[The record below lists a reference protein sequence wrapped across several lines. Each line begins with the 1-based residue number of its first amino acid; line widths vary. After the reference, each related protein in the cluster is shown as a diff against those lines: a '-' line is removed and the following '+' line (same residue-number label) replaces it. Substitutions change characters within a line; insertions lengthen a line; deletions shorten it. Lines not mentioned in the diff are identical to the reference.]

1 VDYQEK
7 TYAAGKIPGGFFKRE
22 GRLRDYEILV
32 SRLIDRPC
40 RPLFPEGYL
49 SEVQVIATV
58 MSFDHV
64 NPPDV
69 LAMIGASAALHM
81 SAIPWKG
88 PIAGVRVG
96 RVDGQFVANPTY
108 EQLAHSD
115 CDLIVAASRDAIVMV
130 EGEAEEI
137 SEGELIEALLFGH
150 RAVQGT
156 LDLIDRMQQAVGKPK
171 WRFNE
176 ASTPAL
182 LADQLRQA
190 VGYKVVETC
199 SIADKHA
206 RSDRF
211 KQIRKEALELLAP
224 EFPGQDDLIKA
235 AYEELRYTTMR
246 AQVLDEGR
254 RLDGRDTRTVRPIN
268 IELGLLPRAHGSSLF
283 TRGETQAI
291 VTSTLGTARDSQRL
305 DTLSGDVHKHFL
317 LHYNFPPYSV
327 GEVKPMRGPGRREV
341 GHGNLAERALAKMMP
356 SKEEFPY
363 TVRLVSEITES
374 NGSSSMASVCG
385 GALSLMDAGVPIK
398 FPVAGVAMGLI
409 KEGDDYAVLT
419 DILGDEDALGDMDF
433 KVCGTEKGVTAI
445 QMDIKVDGLSR
456 EILEAA
462 LLQAR
467 EARLHILDKMQR
479 ALPGPR
485 PELSQYAPRITQIR
499 VKPDQVRTI
508 IGPGGKM
515 IRAIVDQT
523 GASIDVE
530 DDGTVSVSSAD
541 SAAVQKAL
549 EIIKSLTTDPE
560 IGEVYEGTVKR
571 IEPYG
576 AFIEILPGK
585 DGLCH
590 ISDIDFTHVTS
601 VEDYLSLGDK
611 VAVKVTNIDRDGR
624 IRLSRK
630 DALADQPAG
639 AAAAAAGAAGRLN
652 GRAEERGRDRD
663 ERPRDKRGERGRG
676 EREDRVRAKDFEA
689 EERPVAKPRDLERD
703 ERPVAKA
710 RDLERDERPVA
721 KARDLE
727 REERPAA
734 KARDLERE
742 ERPAAKPRDLERDER
757 PAAKPRDLERDERPA
772 AKPRDLER
780 DERPAAKARDFD
792 RDERPRG
799 RDFERD
805 ERPARARDFDRDERP
820 RARDLEREERPVVS
834 KARDFERDERPV
846 VSKARDF
853 ERDERPAKARDF
865 ERDER
870 PAKARDFERDERPAK
885 PREEP
890 RELRT
895 APRARDFDRDARGGR
910 EREFERDDIVAPS
923 PRLRDDARRD
933 GPRRDAGRLDE
944 PRRDARLEE
953 PRRDS
958 VRLDEPRRDARL
970 DEPRKER
977 APLERRDE
985 RPRLREDR
993 PRDDE
998 REALR
1003 ARPRDDERDE
1013 RPARRP
1019 RDEGRDE
1026 LRGRDERDF
1035 DRARSEREPRP
1046 VAKLRVDTRGPAREH
1061 GVEARGPARE
1071 LTDAEPA
1078 ERPARRRE
1086 SEFEAPVRGRELGR
1100 ESTSGRLR
1108 TERDERGFRPREEDR
1123 DAVRPRPRDEGARAA
1138 RPGDDESAPRRR
1150 EEPRRELGA
1159 EERGGRPRRLD
1170 ARTPAEDR
1178 FEPRGARRDVEGRGP
1193 AREPVEERPRTRDS
1207 EPPLRT
1213 VGRVARFE
1221 DDRLYDEQPAEPR
1234 AAARDDRSDRTERE
1248 RPSRTRERA
1257 RNRERVRE
1265 LERERR

>member
-1 VDYQEK
+1 MIIREKVRVGDQLVTLETGRIAKQAGGSCLVRAGDTIVLVTVCGSQDTKPGQSFFPLSVDYQEK
-7 TYAAGKIPGGFFKRE
+7 TYSAGKIPGGFFKRE

-58 MSFDHV
+58 MSFDQV

-108 EQLAHSD
+108 EQLAKSD

-137 SEGELIEALLFGH
+137 SEEDMIEALLFGH

-156 LDLIDRMQQAVGKPK
+156 LELIDRMQQAVGKAK

-176 ASTPAL
+176 ASTPAQL
-182 LADQLRQA
+182 TEQLRQS
-190 VGYKVVETC
+190 VGYKMREAC
-199 SIADKHA
+199 NIADKHA

-211 KQIRKEALELLAP
+211 KQIRKEAVELLAP
-224 EFPGQDDLIKA
+224 EFPAQEELIKK
-235 AYEELRYTTMR
+235 AYEDLRYDTMR
-246 AQVLDEGR
+246 GQVLAEGR
-254 RLDGRDTRTVRPIN
+254 RLDGRDTRTVRPIT
-268 IELGLLPRAHGSSLF
+268 IELGILPRVHGSSLF

-291 VTSTLGTARDSQRL
+291 VTSTLGTARDAQRL
-305 DTLSGDVHKHFL
+305 DTLSGDVHKQFL

-385 GALSLMDAGVPIK
+385 GALALMDAGVPIK

-409 KEGDDYAVLT
+409 KEGEDYAVLT

-456 EILEAA
+456 DILERA
-462 LLQAR
+462 LHQAR
-467 EARLHILDKMQR
+467 EARLHILEKMQR
-479 ALPGPR
+479 ALPAPR

-523 GASIDVE
+523 GANIDVE

-560 IGEVYEGTVKR
+560 IGEIYEGTVKR

-611 VAVKVTNIDRDGR
+611 VTVKVTNIDRDGR

-630 DALADQPAG
+630 DALADQPA
-639 AAAAAAGAAGRLN
+639 AAAGARLN
-652 GRAEERGRDRD
+652 GRAEAREERGRDRE
-663 ERPRDKRGERGRG
+663 ERPREKREERGRG
-676 EREDRVRAKDFEA
+676 ERGRAEREDRPRAKDLDA
-689 EERPVAKPRDLERD
+689 
-703 ERPVAKA
+703 
-710 RDLERDERPVA
+710 
-721 KARDLE
+721 
-727 REERPAA
+727 EERPAA
-734 KARDLERE
+734 KARDFERE
-742 ERPAAKPRDLERDER
+742 ERPAKS
-757 PAAKPRDLERDERPA
+757 
-772 AKPRDLER
+772 
-780 DERPAAKARDFD
+780 RDFD
-792 RDERPRG
+792 RDERPAKSRDLDREERPKARDFDREERPKARDFDREERPKA
-799 RDFERD
+799 RDFEREERPKARD
-805 ERPARARDFDRDERP
+805 FEREERPAKSRDFDRDERP
-820 RARDLEREERPVVS
+820 RARDFERDERPAKSRDESRELRVVS
-834 KARDFERDERPV
+834 RTRDFERDERP
-846 VSKARDF
+846 KARDF
-853 ERDERPAKARDF
+853 ERDDLGAPSARP
-865 ERDER
+865 
-870 PAKARDFERDERPAK
+870 
-885 PREEP
+885 
-890 RELRT
+890 
-895 APRARDFDRDARGGR
+895 
-910 EREFERDDIVAPS
+910 RDDG
-923 PRLRDDARRD
+923 RREGARRE
-933 GPRRDAGRLDE
+933 GARLDE
-944 PRRDARLEE
+944 PRREGARLDEPRREPMRLEE
-953 PRRDS
+953 PRREPM
-958 VRLDEPRRDARL
+958 RLE
-970 DEPRKER
+970 ERKER
-977 APLERRDE
+977 GGLERRDE
-985 RPRLREDR
+985 RPRLRDER

-998 REALR
+998 RDALR
-1003 ARPRDDERDE
+1003 SRPRDDERDE

-1026 LRGRDERDF
+1026 PREREF
-1035 DRARSEREPRP
+1035 GRARPEREPRP
-1046 VAKLRVDTRGPAREH
+1046 VAKQREP
-1061 GVEARGPARE
+1061 EAEG
-1071 LTDAEPA
+1071 
-1078 ERPARRRE
+1078 RPARRRE
-1086 SEFEAPVRGRELGR
+1086 SEFEAPARER
-1100 ESTSGRLR
+1100 EAVSGRTR
-1108 TERDERGFRPREEDR
+1108 AEREERGFRPRDDDR
-1123 DAVRPRPRDEGARAA
+1123 EVARPRARDDEG
-1138 RPGDDESAPRRR
+1138 PGRRR
-1150 EEPRRELGA
+1150 DEPRRELG
-1159 EERGGRPRRLD
+1159 EGERGARPRPRLD
-1170 ARTPAEDR
+1170 ARSPSEDR
-1178 FEPRGARRDVEGRGP
+1178 FEPRPRRDVEGRGP
-1193 AREPVEERPRTRDS
+1193 AREPLDERPRTRDS
-1207 EPPLRT
+1207 EPPPRP
-1213 VGRVARFE
+1213 VSRIGRFE
-1221 DDRLYDEQPAEPR
+1221 DDRLYDEEAAEPR
-1234 AAARDDRSDRTERE
+1234 ATARSDRGDRTERE

-1265 LERERR
+1265 AERERR